1 MIKIFNKNVI
11 LTSATNGFMVLI
23 GLASSVIIARYLGP
37 EKKGIYS
44 VLMAFVSF
52 LLYLGNYGITNALC
66 YYSASGKIKEK
77 ELFQHAFMLSAL
89 SSLSI
94 ILIGGFLYF
103 AIPKFHNINISYITL
118 ALLFLVTSMNIFN
131 NYFINIF
138 LGQKKIN
145 FVNFTSLARNLSE
158 LFFIYFLIITLKLNI
173 LGAIYAYI
181 IASLMLFLIIYQKSY
196 KFLKFNTIENNYK
209 NLIKILSFGLKA
221 YLSNLFLY
229 INLYLDLFL
238 IYYFL
243 GATSTGIYSIA
254 STLIRQ
260 FGFLPV
266 AINQI
271 ILPFSVKDIKNSR
284 SKILNNSITIL
295 IIFYLIVFI
304 MFYFYGQSIITL
316 FFGDQFSDSNNPLRI
331 LLLSMLPLGL
341 WRIFS
346 GQIYGLNLPEK
357 NILSSGLAALIN
369 IAMNITLI
377 PRLGIIGAAY
387 SSVIS
392 YTIMCA
398 VSYIQISKN
407 RKR

>member
-1 MIKIFNKNVI
+1 M
-11 LTSATNGFMVLI
+11 TSATNGFMVLI